1 MSAAGL
7 AAEAAKLPA
16 FVRRDW
22 KIALS
27 YRAVFVGDALA
38 LATQVIVFY
47 FVADLVDPGKLPA
60 YGGTV
65 PSYLAFVAV
74 GLVINLTA
82 GVLVHQVSISLR
94 QEQLTG
100 TFEAL
105 LATPTRAATL
115 QLGSVSYTLL
125 LLPVRAGVLLAA
137 IAIGFGL
144 DFHVSGVGPA
154 LMLLVAFLPFTWGLG
169 LTAAAAVV
177 TFRRGAGATGM
188 VITLLGLFSG
198 AVFPISLL
206 PPLLRTI
213 GEWNPFAIAID
224 GVRSALIGGTG
235 WGPALEELPR
245 LLPVSLAALIVGVL
259 CFRLAVA
266 RERRLGTLG
275 LY

>member
-1 MSAAGL
+1 MSAAGMV
-7 AAEAAKLPA
+7 AEAAKVPA

-27 YRAVFVGDALA
+27 YRAVFIGDAIS
-38 LATQVIVFY
+38 LATQIVVFY
-47 FVADLVDPGKLPA
+47 FIADLVDPGKLPA

-65 PSYLAFVAV
+65 PSYLAFVAI

-82 GVLVHQVSISLR
+82 GVLVHQVSVALR

-105 LATPTRAATL
+105 LATPTRGATL
-115 QLGSVSYTLL
+115 QVGSVSYTLM
-125 LLPVRAGVLLAA
+125 LLPLRAGVLLTA
-137 IAIGFGL
+137 IAVGFGL
-144 DFHVSGVGPA
+144 DFHLSGVGPA
-154 LMLLVAFLPFTWGLG
+154 LVLLVAFLPFTWGLG
-169 LTAAAAVV
+169 LTTAAAVV
-177 TFRRGAGATGM
+177 TFRRGSGATGM
-188 VITLLGLFSG
+188 LVTLLGLFSG
-198 AVFPISLL
+198 AVFPIALL

-213 GEWNPFAIAID
+213 AEWNPFAIAID

-235 WGPALEELPR
+235 WGPALDALMR
-245 LLPVSLAALIVGVL
+245 LLPLSVAALIIGVL
-259 CFRLAVA
+259 CFRAAVA